1 MVRSGS
7 LRPQGRASQWAA
19 VAALSVFLVSVPT
32 GLILSGCSTTST
44 SLVNMWRDPSYT
56 TRMSRL
62 LVIGIQKDQATRR
75 NWEDRF
81 AEELQKHG
89 TTAVPSYTLFQG
101 DLPDTQR
108 VIEVVRRVGYDGV
121 LMARPLG
128 TQTEAR
134 WVPGY
139 VREVPALGYD
149 PWYGVY
155 YNYYRRVYE
164 PGYVENDQI
173 VRYEI
178 NLWSARDSGR
188 LVWTGTTES
197 VDPMSVEQVSKEIS
211 SKIVPE
217 LAEQGV
223 LASR

>member
-7 LRPQGRASQWAA
+7 HRPAGRASQGAV
-19 VAALSVFLVSVPT
+19 VAALFVFLASVPT
-32 GLILSGCSTTST
+32 GLILSGCSTTNT
-44 SLVNMWRDPSYT
+44 SLVNMWRDPSYN
-56 TRMSRL
+56 TRMSRI

-81 AEELQKHG
+81 AEELQKRG

-101 DLPDTQR
+101 ELPDTQR
-108 VIEVVRRVGYDGV
+108 VIEVVRREGYDGV
-121 LMARPLG
+121 LMTRPLG
-128 TQTEAR
+128 VQTESR

-164 PGYVENDQI
+164 PGYVENDQV

-197 VDPMSVEQVSKEIS
+197 VDPMSVEQVSREIS

-217 LAEQGV
+217 LEEQGV